1 METEGHGMKLQK
13 VSGGGRIRLSTA
25 IRMAMK
31 SGGYQVTSLA
41 LVVARNNTTSHMGRP

>member
-1 METEGHGMKLQK
+1 MKLQK
-13 VSGGGRIRLSTA
+13 VSGGRRIKLPTG

-41 LVVARNNTTSHMGRP
+41 LLAAGSNSVSHMGRH